1 MLIKSSTICARG
13 YIYSFAL
20 VISSFI
26 CFKKITDVSLIII
39 NYWCILKVYIY
50 HTYIKYILSN
60 CRGEKAVC
68 FNLKAHLILK

>member
-1 MLIKSSTICARG
+1 MG

-39 NYWCILKVYIY
+39 TGVFLRSIYI
-50 HTYIKYILSN
+50 INISN
-60 CRGEKAVC
+60 I
-68 FNLKAHLILK
+68 FYLIVVERKQFVLISRHI